1 MAADTLILET
11 IILGTAKRGKWC
23 GFAAVYEPA
32 VGNASHVLYL
42 NKIANWK
49 YQYYNIL

>member
-1 MAADTLILET
+1 MAADTLPLET
-11 IILGTAKRGKWC
+11 IILGRAWPGKWC
-23 GFAAVYEPA
+23 SFAAVYVPA